1 MFINAFDILVILIAG
16 MITAAL
22 VLAVVYFTDRFVKP
36 KAVSSRR
43 YAESPWMRFTG
54 AACVSASSTALQIV
68 DAPTP
73 RSLDWTQVRNALKI
87 RFADLPRTLP
97 KPTEDSAQES
107 YPSRFPDD
115 SGILHIEAEGS
126 SLLITI
132 TDEAPLSP
140 VDKHREL
147 LHRSNVELRDD
158 AINKLAHPM
167 WATRNSE
174 VFWTNKAFRT
184 LQKNQ
189 HSEDGDADALNV
201 FQFNSLRALGGQSQ
215 RASIALGPSQSEVH
229 WYDISSVEISEDIL
243 LHCAVNVDGL
253 IAAET
258 AQRKFVQTLAKT
270 FAQLSTGLAI
280 FDRDRRLVLFNPALI
295 DLTSLPAHFLSAQ
308 PNLQSFFDRLRDNR
322 IMPEPKDYSS
332 WRRQIADLVV
342 KSENGRYQE
351 TWRLPNGLTYR
362 INGRPHPD
370 GAIAILIEDVSVEIS
385 VTERFKDQIDM
396 RNIALETAQDALICF
411 EIDGTILFWN
421 PAFKNFIG
429 LPDTEEATSYSLGN
443 IIQLWKDKLEP
454 GAVRDT
460 LSARLRHGREQM
472 GSLTLLNGEKLGY
485 GLRVHDNNATVITL
499 HTSSLPKQ
507 EAPPETACA
516 EAG

>member
-1 MFINAFDILVILIAG
+1 MSINAFDILVIVIAG
-16 MITAAL
+16 LLTAAL
-22 VLAVVYFTDRFVKP
+22 VLGAVFFAERFIRR
-36 KAVSSRR
+36 KAITSKR
-43 YAESPWMRFTG
+43 YAESPWLRFSG
-54 AACVSASSTALQIV
+54 PACISASSTALQIV

-73 RSLDWTQVRNALKI
+73 RSLDWGQARNALKM
-87 RFADLPRTLP
+87 RFVDLPRTLP
-97 KPTEDSAQES
+97 SPTDDSAQES

-115 SGILHIEAEGS
+115 SGILHIESEGS

-167 WATRNSE
+167 WATRNE
-174 VFWTNKAFRT
+174 EIFWTNKAFRT
-184 LQKNQ
+184 LQKAQ
-189 HSEDGDADALNV
+189 TSQAEDSPHV
-201 FQFNSLRALGGQSQ
+201 FQFNSLRALGGHSQ
-215 RASIALGPSQSEVH
+215 RASVSMGAAESEVH
-229 WYDISSVEISEDIL
+229 WYDISSVEVSEDIL

-370 GAIAILIEDVSVEIS
+370 GAIAILLEDVSVEMS
-385 VTERFKDQIDM
+385 LTERFKDQIDI
-396 RNIALETAQDALICF
+396 RNIALETMQDALICF
-411 EIDGTILFWN
+411 ETDGTILFWN
-421 PAFKNFIG
+421 SAFKRFIG
-429 LPDTEEATSYSLGN
+429 LPDSDAATSYSLGN
-443 IIQLWKDKLEP
+443 IIQLWKDRLEP

-460 LSARLRHGREQM
+460 LSARLRHGREQT
-472 GSLTLLNGEKLGY
+472 GSLTLLGGETLDY
-485 GLRVHDNNATVITL
+485 DLRVQDSNATIITL
-499 HTSSLPKQ
+499 HTSTLAKQPALP
-507 EAPPETACA
+507 EPASA